1 MAMTPDNTKPH
12 ITPSVWNYQTTT
24 LEASKL
30 GIWKAMVLSVEAR
43 LRLLTGSLTIERF
56 WVPVTQTPLLLSKVM
71 VVKNEKK
78 LLKR

>member
-1 MAMTPDNTKPH
+1 MVVKTRQQIANYVPK
-12 ITPSVWNYQTTT
+12 YQTVT

-56 WVPVTQTPLLLSKVM
+56 WVPVTQTPLSLSKVM
-71 VVKNEKK
+71 VVKQERK
-78 LLKR
+78 LFKR